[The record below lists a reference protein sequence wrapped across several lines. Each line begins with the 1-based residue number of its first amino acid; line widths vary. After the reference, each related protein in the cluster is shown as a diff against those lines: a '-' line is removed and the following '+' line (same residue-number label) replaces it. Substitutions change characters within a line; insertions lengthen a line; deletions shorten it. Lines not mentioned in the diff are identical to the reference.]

1 LPEVLLQ
8 NQDSC
13 IRNTGNKTCHR
24 KSLSPS
30 QLKKVRQVKSN
41 IQSIW
46 VTVFDCEGV
55 VDQEYIPPICVI
67 NHHYYC
73 EVLQHLR
80 EQVGQKCPQLWWNHD
95 WLVKHDT
102 VPANS
107 ALSVQRFLATK
118 NMAAIFHPHS
128 TSDLV
133 PFDFFLFP
141 RMKSNLQ
148 LHHF

>member
-1 LPEVLLQ
+1 L
-8 NQDSC
+8 D
-13 IRNTGNKTCHR
+13 
-24 KSLSPS
+24 
-30 QLKKVRQVKSN
+30 
-41 IQSIW
+41 
-46 VTVFDCEGV
+46 VFDCEGV
-55 VDQEYIPPICVI
+55 VDWERIPPIHVI

-102 VPANS
+102 LPANS
-107 ALSVQRFLATK
+107 ALSVQQFLVTT
-118 NMAAIFHPHS
+118 NMAAIFHPRS
-128 TSDLV
+128 TSDLA